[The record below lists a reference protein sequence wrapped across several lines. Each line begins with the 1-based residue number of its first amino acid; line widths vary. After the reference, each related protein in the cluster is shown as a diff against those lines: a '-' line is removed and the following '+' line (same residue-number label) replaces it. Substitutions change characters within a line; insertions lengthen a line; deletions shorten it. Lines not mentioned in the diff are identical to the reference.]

1 LKKTPTLTHWG
12 AYQVTVEGGKLVAV
26 TPVDEDASPS
36 TIGQS
41 LLDTPTHRVRITR
54 PMVRSGYLKS
64 GRPGPTEARGS
75 EPFVAVDF
83 PTAYRLA
90 ADALRNVKEIHGN
103 RAIFGGSYGWA
114 SAGRF
119 HHAQSQIHRF
129 LTLFGGFT
137 SSRNSYSM
145 GALEVILPRIICSLA
160 DLHSRMPSWNEVARN
175 TRIVLAFGGLAL
187 KNTQVNVGGVSRHT
201 AAAGMQRCAEAG
213 VRFVS
218 FSPIAD
224 DMPSIATPEWVPLRP
239 NSDTAIML
247 AMAHT
252 LIKESLVDIDF
263 VTKCCTGY
271 DRLRNYILG
280 CEDGCTKTPEW
291 ASALSGVPADKIR
304 SIAREIAV
312 NPSLI
317 LVSWSVQRG
326 DHGEQPIWMAVALAA
341 MAGSMARPGCGV
353 GIGQNCINSL
363 GHAGAYLPAGALP
376 QGRNPVEA
384 FIPVARI
391 SDMLLN
397 PGATFDYD
405 GCSYRYPD
413 IRLVYWA
420 GGNPFHH
427 HQDLGK
433 LVRAWRKPETIIVHE
448 PYWTPLARFADIV
461 LPCAT
466 MLERNDIG
474 VGMNDGAIVAMKRA
488 IPPPNGVPSD
498 YAIFSALAS
507 HLGFGDAF
515 TERRD
520 EEQWLRWIYARTQE
534 RCAARGLSLPSFED
548 FWSSGIFSVP
558 ADPPSHPLCA
568 ELRENPEQ
576 GRLTTPSGK
585 VELFSETIA
594 SFGYDD
600 CPGHPAWI
608 EPVEWLGADLARRF
622 PLHLISNQPKTRLH
636 SQLDFGRTSAEAKVK
651 GREPCELSP
660 AEAQRRGIASG
671 DLVRIYND
679 RGACYSAAI
688 VNEGLMPGII
698 KLSTGAWYDPLIGG
712 DPDSICL
719 HGNPN
724 TLTRD
729 AGTSRL
735 AQATTAHSCLVE
747 VEKVDPTTVP
757 VARPHEPPIIL
768 ESSYVRSNRASD
780 SLRRGHLDLDEGE
793 STAKVRSSD

>member
-1 LKKTPTLTHWG
+1 
-12 AYQVTVEGGKLVAV
+12 V
-26 TPVDEDASPS
+26 TPIDEDASPS
-36 TIGQS
+36 AIGQS
-41 LLDTPTHRVRITR
+41 LLDTAAHRVRITR
-54 PMVRSGYLKS
+54 PMVRSGYLES
-64 GRPGPTEARGS
+64 GRPGPTAARGS

-83 PTAYRLA
+83 PTACRLA
-90 ADALRNVKEIHGN
+90 ADALRNVKETHGN

-129 LTLFGGFT
+129 LTSFGGFT

-145 GALEVILPRIICSLA
+145 GALEVILPRIICSLDHLYA
-160 DLHSRMPSWNEVARN
+160 RMPSWNEVARN
-175 TRIVLAFGGLAL
+175 TRVVLAFGGLAL

-201 AAAGMQRCAEAG
+201 AAAGMRRCAEAG
-213 VRFVS
+213 VRFIS
-218 FSPIAD
+218 LSPIAD
-224 DMPSIATPEWVPLRP
+224 DTSAIVAPEWLPLRP

-252 LIKESLVDIDF
+252 LIVESLVDIDF
-263 VTKCCTGY
+263 VTRCCTGY
-271 DRLRNYILG
+271 DPLRDYILG
-280 CEDGCTKTPEW
+280 CKDGCTKTPEW

-304 SIAREIAV
+304 SVAREIAL

-326 DHGEQPIWMAVALAA
+326 EHGEQPIWMAVALAA
-341 MAGSMARPGCGV
+341 MAGSMARPGCGI

-363 GHAGAYLPAGALP
+363 GHAGAYLPAGAFP
-376 QGRNPVEA
+376 QGKNPVET

-391 SDMLLN
+391 ADMLLN

-405 GCSYRYPD
+405 GRAYQYPD

-461 LPCAT
+461 FPCAT

-474 VGMNDGAIVAMKRA
+474 AGMSDGAVVAMKQA

-507 HLGFGDAF
+507 HLGCGAAF
-515 TERRD
+515 TEHRD
-520 EEQWLRWIYARTQE
+520 EEQWLRWIYASTQE
-534 RCAARGLSLPSFED
+534 RCAARGLTLPRFED
-548 FWSSGIFSVP
+548 FWSAGIFYVP
-558 ADPPSHPLCA
+558 ADPPSRPLCA
-568 ELRENPEQ
+568 ELRENPER
-576 GRLTTPSGK
+576 GRLATPSGK
-585 VELFSETIA
+585 VELFSATIA

-622 PLHLISNQPKTRLH
+622 PLHLISNQPNTRLH
-636 SQLDFGRTSAEAKVK
+636 SQLDFGRTSTAAKVK

-688 VNEGLMPGII
+688 VNEGLMPGVI

-729 AGTSRL
+729 VGTSRL

-747 VEKVDPTTVP
+747 VEKVDPLTIP
-757 VARPHEPPIIL
+757 LARPHEPPLIL
-768 ESSYVRSNRASD
+768 EP
-780 SLRRGHLDLDEGE
+780 E
-793 STAKVRSSD
+793 